1 VKILIA
7 TRNPGKLREYRD
19 LLTDLSTGAE
29 SLEWVLLTDL
39 GIETDVGETGATFEE
54 NARLK
59 AAAYAQESGLLTLA
73 DDSGLEVDALN
84 GAPGV
89 RSARYA
95 GPGASDGDRYQKLL
109 RELEGVPPEARTARF
124 RCVVAVS
131 TPDGEIHTASGDCP
145 GQIAFEPRGSFGFG
159 YDPVF
164 YMPDRSLTMAELP
177 PEIKNQI
184 SHRARALE
192 AIRPTLADLIRRFG
206 GG

>member
-19 LLTDLSTGAE
+19 LLADLSTGTE
-29 SLEWVLLTDL
+29 SLEWVLLTDI
-39 GIETDVGETGATFEE
+39 GIETDVEETGQTFEE

-59 AAAYAQESGLLTLA
+59 AAAYSQMSGLLTLA
-73 DDSGLEVDALN
+73 DDSGLEVDALD
-84 GAPGV
+84 GAPGIK
-89 RSARYA
+89 SARYA
-95 GPGASDGDRYQKLL
+95 GPGASDGDRYRKLL
-109 RELEGVPPEARTARF
+109 HELEGIPLEARTARF

-131 TPDGEIHTASGDCP
+131 TPEGEIHTASGDCP

-164 YMPDRSLTMAELP
+164 YMPDRGLTMAELP

-192 AIRPTLADLIRRFG
+192 AIKPTLSDLISRFG

>member
-19 LLTDLSTGAE
+19 LLADLPTGTE
-29 SLEWVLLTDL
+29 SLEWVLLTDI
-39 GIETDVGETGATFEE
+39 GIEVDVEETGTTFEE

-59 AAAYAQESGLLTLA
+59 AAAYSQMSGLLTLA
-73 DDSGLEVDALN
+73 DDSGLEVDAL
-84 GAPGV
+84 GGSPGV

-95 GPGASDGDRYQKLL
+95 GPGASDSDRYQKLL
-109 RELEGVPPEARTARF
+109 RELEGVPSEARTARF

-131 TPDGEIHTASGDCP
+131 TPEGEIHTASGDCP

-164 YMPDRSLTMAELP
+164 YMPDRGLTMAELP
-177 PEIKNQI
+177 PEIKNRI

-192 AIRPTLADLIRRFG
+192 AIKPTLSDLISRFG

>member
-1 VKILIA
+1 MKILIA
-7 TRNPGKLREYRD
+7 THNPGKLKEYRD
-19 LLTDLSTGAE
+19 LLADLSIGTE
-29 SLEWVLLTDL
+29 SLEWVLLPDL
-39 GIETDVGETGATFEE
+39 GIETDVEETGTTFEE

-59 AAAYAQESGLLTLA
+59 AAAYSRMSGLLTLA
-73 DDSGLEVDALN
+73 DDSGLEVDALG

-95 GPGASDGDRYQKLL
+95 GPGASDGDRCRKLL
-109 RELEGVPPEARTARF
+109 HEMEGVPLEARAARF

-145 GQIAFEPRGSFGFG
+145 GQIAFGPHGSFGFG

-164 YMPDRSLTMAELP
+164 YMPDRGLTMAEVP

-192 AIRPTLADLIRRFG
+192 AIRPVLADLISRFG